1 MYSDKNIYN
10 PIFSLTRLVYLSALF
25 LGGVVPAMAQSAVT
39 TVKGIVTDVRTGE
52 TLIGVSV
59 FFPGSSTGT
68 STDLDGNYQ
77 LRTNQHVDKV
87 QFSYV
92 GYKSETLSIKPGQE
106 QVIHLKLAPDATQL
120 KEVVITGSRRKM
132 KYSNKNNPAV
142 DLIRE
147 VVAHREENR
156 PQHYDFVQYQQY
168 EKTQLSL
175 TNKPE
180 KFKRNP
186 LLRQYDFIT
195 DNLDTTVVQGKAL
208 LPFFMQEELS
218 EHYLRK
224 HPATQ
229 KTIVR
234 AEKKVDFGEFV
245 DTDGVGAFVKNIYQ
259 DIDIYQDNITL
270 VTNQF
275 LSPIANLAPT
285 FYQYWLTDTITNATG
300 QQLAEL
306 SFIPRNPT
314 AFLFTGKLYV
324 TLNGRYAVQRAEMFV
339 DKTVSIN
346 WVKDLRVNLD
356 FEENGDGRFHL
367 SKSELQADFGL
378 TRNSDA
384 GFYGERTVS
393 YRDFRINEPAAAGL
407 YEGEA
412 VVRQEQ
418 AADEDNA
425 FWENNRHQALTAV
438 EARTY
443 TNIDSLTNLRSFKR
457 TMDWATALIAG
468 YKRVGPNIEI
478 GPLNAFYS
486 FNPVEGFRLRF
497 GGRTTTTFS
506 KKVMLDTYAAYG
518 FKDEKWKYYVGGTYS
533 LTNRSVFEFPV
544 RAIRA
549 HYQRDTKIPGQD
561 LQFVQEDNFLLSF
574 KRGNN
579 DKWLYNETYNIDYQ
593 HEFENHFSYRIGF
606 RNWRQSPAGTL
617 QYQRV
622 ASVEGGEESPDLL
635 NSLTTSEA
643 QLELRWA
650 PGEQFFQGKVYR
662 TPVANRYPV
671 FTLRAAAGIKDLFH
685 GQYDFQQLNL
695 NIYKRVFLSQLG
707 YSDVVLEGGYLF
719 GQVPFPLLSI
729 HRANQTYSYQIQS
742 YNLMNFLEFVSDQY
756 ASVNIDHCFNGFV
769 FNKVPL
775 VRKTRLREFATVKV
789 LYGQVRDE
797 NMPHRNPELLQ
808 FPVDA
813 SGVPITYTLEKK
825 PYVEASVGVGNI
837 FNFFRV
843 DVVRRFSYLEHPNVS
858 EIGIRG
864 RFKFDF

>member
-1 MYSDKNIYN
+1 
-10 PIFSLTRLVYLSALF
+10 
-25 LGGVVPAMAQSAVT
+25 MAQMPGTS
-39 TVKGIVTDVRTGE
+39 VKGTVTDAQSGE

-59 FFPGSSTGT
+59 FFPGTSTGT
-68 STDLDGNYQ
+68 STDLDGNFV
-77 LRTNQHVDKV
+77 LRTNQQVDKV
-87 QFSYV
+87 TFSYV
-92 GYKSETLSIKPGQE
+92 GYKSVTMPVKPGQE
-106 QVIHLKLAPDATQL
+106 QVINLKLGSDARQL
-120 KEVVITGSRRKM
+120 KEVVVTGDRRKV

-147 VVAHREENR
+147 IVAHREQNR

-175 TNKPE
+175 TNTPE

-186 LLRQYDFIT
+186 LLRPYGFVT

-208 LPFFMQEELS
+208 LPFFMQEELT

-224 HPATQ
+224 NPETH
-229 KTIVR
+229 KTIVQ

-245 DTDGVGAFVKNIYQ
+245 DTKGVGAFVKNIYQ
-259 DIDIYQDNITL
+259 DIDIYQDNITI

-285 FYQYWLTDTITNATG
+285 FYKYWLTDTVTTETG

-314 AFLFTGKLYV
+314 SFLFTGKLFV
-324 TLNGRYAVQRAEMFV
+324 TIDGKYAVQRAEMFV

-356 FEENGDGRFHL
+356 FEPNGDGRFHL

-393 YRDFRINEPAAAGL
+393 YRDYKINEPAPDPT
-407 YEGEA
+407 YEGER

-418 AADEDNA
+418 AANLAES
-425 FWENNRHQALTAV
+425 FWVANRHQALTAV
-438 EARTY
+438 EANTY

-457 TMDWATALIAG
+457 TMDWATALVAG
-468 YKRVGPNIEI
+468 YKRLGPNVEI

-506 KKVMLDTYAAYG
+506 KKIMLDTYAAYG
-518 FKDEKWKYYVGGTYS
+518 FKDEKWKYYLGGTYS
-533 LTNRSVFEFPV
+533 LTNRSIFEFPV

-549 HYQRDTKIPGQD
+549 NYQRDTKIPGQD

-579 DKWLYNETYNIDYQ
+579 DKWLYNETYNIDYL

-622 ASVEGGEESPDLL
+622 ASTEDGEESTSLM
-635 NSLTTSEA
+635 NNLTTSEA

-671 FTLRAAAGIKDLFH
+671 FTLRASAGFKDLFN
-685 GQYDFQQLNL
+685 GQYDYQQLNL

-756 ASVNIDHCFNGFV
+756 ASVNIDHCFNGFI
-769 FNKVPL
+769 FNKIPL
-775 VRKTRLREFATVKV
+775 VKKTRLREFATVKV

-797 NMPHRNPELLQ
+797 NLPQNNPELLQ

-813 SGVPITYTLEKK
+813 AGVPITYTLERK